1 MEYLAI
7 AYLILWGTLFGY
19 LGRLSAKNGEL
30 FKNLRI
36 LVEYWDE
43 QASKDSPQGR

>member
-1 MEYLAI
+1 MEYLAL
-7 AYLILWGTLFGY
+7 AYLIIWGALFAY
-19 LGRLSAKNGEL
+19 IGRLSAKNGEL

-43 QASKDSPQGR
+43 QASNNAPQRR